1 MKTVTQID
9 SAGRLVIPKE
19 LRKHY
24 GLESGQ
30 RVRLIP
36 GTNGVTVVP
45 ERPQRRF
52 IKRGPLLTIDTG
64 AGTAPI
70 DVFSVSELRENHLKD
85 KAHENRRR

>member
-19 LRKHY
+19 LRKRY

-30 RVRLIP
+30 RVRLVP
-36 GTNGVTVVP
+36 GTDGVTIVP

-52 IKRGPLLTIDTG
+52 IKRGPILTIETG
-64 AGTAPI
+64 AGTAPV
-70 DVFSVSELRENHLKD
+70 DVFSVSALRENYLEE

>member
-9 SAGRLVIPKE
+9 ASGRLVIPKQ
-19 LRKHY
+19 LRKRY

-30 RVRLIP
+30 RVRLVP
-36 GTNGVTVVP
+36 GEEGVTLIP

-52 IKRGPLLTIDTG
+52 IKRGPILTIDTG

-70 DVFSVSELRENHLKD
+70 EIFDVSKLREDHLEEKID
-85 KAHENRRR
+85 ENRRR

>member
-9 SAGRLVIPKE
+9 ASGRLVIPKN
-19 LRKHY
+19 LRKRY

-30 RVRLIP
+30 RVRLVP
-36 GTNGVTVVP
+36 GEEGVTLVP

-52 IKRGPLLTIDTG
+52 IKRGPILTIDTG

-70 DVFSVSELRENHLKD
+70 EIFDVSDLREDHLEEKTD
-85 KAHENRRR
+85 ENRHR

>member
-9 SAGRLVIPKE
+9 SAGRVLIPKE
-19 LRKHY
+19 MRQRF

-30 RVRLIP
+30 RVRLVP
-36 GTNGVTVVP
+36 GSAGVTLVP

-52 IKRGPLLTIDTG
+52 VKRGPILTIDTG
-64 AGTAPI
+64 CGSAPI
-70 DVFSVSELRENHLKD
+70 DIFDVSELRENHLEM

>member
-36 GTNGVTVVP
+36 GTDGVTVVP

-52 IKRGPLLTIDTG
+52 IKRGPILTIDTG
-64 AGTAPI
+64 AGTASI
-70 DVFSVSELRENHLKD
+70 DVFSVSALRENHLKD
-85 KAHENRRR
+85 KAHENRCR

>member
-9 SAGRLVIPKE
+9 SAGRIVIPKE
-19 LRKHY
+19 LRKQF

-36 GTNGVTVVP
+36 VSEGVTIVP
-45 ERPQRRF
+45 EHPRRRF
-52 IKRGPLLTIDTG
+52 IKRGPILTIDTG
-64 AGTAPI
+64 AGTAEI
-70 DVFSVSELRENHLKD
+70 DVFDISPLREKQFQE